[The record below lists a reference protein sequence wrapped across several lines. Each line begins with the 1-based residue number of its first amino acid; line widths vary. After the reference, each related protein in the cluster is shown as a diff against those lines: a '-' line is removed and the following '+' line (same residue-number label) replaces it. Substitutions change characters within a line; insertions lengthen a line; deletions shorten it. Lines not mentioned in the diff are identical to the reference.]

1 MRLIDADARIEVQFY
16 DGEFKEWSLTT
27 CTVEE
32 YLNYAS
38 EMPQII
44 DAVPVV
50 RCKDC
55 INNILGENYNPLA
68 RHKKDCIFKPD
79 NWFCADGERK
89 ADDT

>member
-1 MRLIDADARIEVQFY
+1 MKLIDADARIEVQFY
-16 DGEFKEWSLTT
+16 DEEFEEWSLKT

-55 INNILGENYNPLA
+55 VSYDDDGGICQQHEEYVGENDYCSKGRRN
-68 RHKKDCIFKPD
+68 
-79 NWFCADGERK
+79 E
-89 ADDT
+89 